1 MRALSGLS
9 TSAIKQV
16 VNNQSSMKLNY
27 GLNHKAPSNTK
38 G

>member
-1 MRALSGLS
+1 MRALAGLS
-9 TSAIKQV
+9 TTAIKA
-16 VNNQSSMKLNY
+16 NIANQANFKLSY